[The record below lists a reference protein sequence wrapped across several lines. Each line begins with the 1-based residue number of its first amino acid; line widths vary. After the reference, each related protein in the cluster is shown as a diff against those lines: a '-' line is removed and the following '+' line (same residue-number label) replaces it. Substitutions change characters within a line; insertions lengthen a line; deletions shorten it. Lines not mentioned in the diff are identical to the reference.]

1 VIGRRA
7 ECDALRAVLAS
18 ARRGLSAALVL
29 RGEPGIGKTALLEH
43 AIASAPDFRALRATG
58 IECEMEIG
66 FAALYQL
73 VQPLIPGIPD
83 LPQPQRNALRAVFGL
98 DEGPTPKPF
107 LVGQAVLTL
116 LSDAANS
123 GTADPDATNSD
134 ATDSDATDSGTPNPG
149 TANEVPDPESAPRGV
164 LCAVDDAQWLDQASA
179 EVLAF
184 VARRLGADRIAFVFT
199 LRDSSG
205 HDGYFDGIPSLRVPA
220 LTAADAQR
228 LLAERAS
235 GPVAPVVGADIAERV
250 RGNPLALVETARELT
265 AAQLAGVV
273 LLPDPLPLGADAQD
287 RYWRKAAALSP
298 EQREFVLLAAAE
310 PSGDLG
316 LFERA
321 AGILGLDTAL
331 ADDTRI
337 RELVT
342 VADRVSL
349 RHPLIRSAVY
359 TGSARGARRRV
370 HAAIAAASD
379 PDRDQDQIA
388 WHRAAAARGP
398 DEEIA
403 AVLERAAGRATRRG
417 GFAASARFLRRAAEL
432 TPDDHRRGERLLTAA
447 QAEFTAG
454 RTDQATALAGEADRY
469 LHDGRWQARALHL
482 RGKIFS
488 VLGDGHQAP
497 VTLLR
502 AAKALAPFDPPAAR
516 ETLVDGLFATFYSG
530 DLALYELLVE
540 ARTAVPLSDTR
551 ATIPDLLFNGY
562 ASFMLRGPDKGAPR
576 LRRALSA
583 LVDDGLPD
591 DQVLRW
597 SGYGMWVA
605 ADLCDLDACRR
616 LADRWIRLCRDT
628 GALTALLLALDYLAT
643 WQAFTGQL
651 DAAEASNAE
660 ARELLEAIGVRD
672 LLAIRPAELL
682 VPAWRGQEAE
692 LEERAAETVRDCG
705 KRGQGGEG
713 EYPHLPFAIAALGRR
728 DYETALGHARA
739 LLHQNGPYLGS
750 VILPYA
756 VEAGVYG
763 RDPATA
769 GLALD
774 RLVARTAASPTESS
788 LGVLARSRALATQ
801 DTSPDTD
808 VENLF
813 ADAIAH
819 FERGQAGVSD
829 MARTRLL
836 YGEWLRRK
844 RRPAQAREQLRAA
857 LESFEAM
864 GAAVYAERARLEL
877 ASAGAKDLTGA
888 APRPPARPDNEPA
901 EPLTAR
907 ESQIARLVAAGASN
921 KEAAAQLFLSPNTID
936 YHLRHIFQKLGI
948 NNRIMLAAALQDQIS
963 STAA

>member
-7 ECDALRAVLAS
+7 ECDALQEVLAD

-73 VQPLIPGIPD
+73 VQPLMPGIPE

-98 DEGPTPKPF
+98 AEGPPPNPF
-107 LVGQAVLTL
+107 LVGQAILTL
-116 LSDAANS
+116 LSDAANAGTANAGTAESGTAES
-123 GTADPDATNSD
+123 GTADEVLPDQER
-134 ATDSDATDSGTPNPG
+134 TPHG
-149 TANEVPDPESAPRGV
+149 L

-184 VARRLGADRIAFVFT
+184 VARRLGADRIAFLFT
-199 LRDSSG
+199 IRESSG

-220 LTAADAQR
+220 LPAEDARQ
-228 LLAERAS
+228 LLAERAD
-235 GPVAPVVGADIAERV
+235 GPVAPVVGADIAERA

-265 AAQLAGVV
+265 AAQLAGVG

-287 RYWRKAAALSP
+287 RYWRKAAALP
-298 EQREFVLLAAAE
+298 PGHRQFLLLAAAE
-310 PSGDLG
+310 PSGDLD

-321 AGILGLDTAL
+321 AGSLGLDTGL
-331 ADDTRI
+331 VDDTRI

-342 VADRVSL
+342 VADHVSF

-359 TGSARGARRRV
+359 TGSPRGARQRV

-388 WHRAAAARGP
+388 WHRAAAAREP

-403 AVLERAAGRATRRG
+403 ALLERAADRATRRG
-417 GFAASARFLRRAAEL
+417 GFAAGARFLRRAAEL

-447 QAEFTAG
+447 GAEFTAG
-454 RTDQATALAGEADRY
+454 RADRATALIDEADRY
-469 LHDGRWQARALHL
+469 LHDGHWEARALQL
-482 RGKIFS
+482 RGKILS
-488 VLGDGHQAP
+488 ALGDGHQAP
-497 VTLLR
+497 ATLLR
-502 AAKALAPFDPPAAR
+502 AAEALAPFDPPAAR

-530 DLALYELLVE
+530 DLALYEPLE
-540 ARTAVPLSDTR
+540 QARTAVPVSDTR

-562 ASFMLRGPDKGAPR
+562 ASFLLQGPGKGAPR

-583 LVDDGLPD
+583 LADEHLPD

-605 ADLCDLDACRR
+605 ADLSDIGTCRR

-628 GALTALLLALDYLAT
+628 GALTSLLIALDYLGT
-643 WQAFTGQL
+643 WQSFSGQL

-672 LLAIRPAELL
+672 LLAIRPSELL
-682 VPAWRGQEAE
+682 VPAWRGQEGDLA
-692 LEERAAETVRDCG
+692 ERAAALTRDCE
-705 KRGQGGEG
+705 KRGLKGEG
-713 EYPHLPFAIAALGRR
+713 EYPHLAFAIAALGRR
-728 DYETALGHARA
+728 DYETALGHAKA
-739 LLHQNGPYLGS
+739 LLHQNGPCLGS
-750 VILPYA
+750 LILPYA

-769 GLALD
+769 ELALD
-774 RLVARTAASPTESS
+774 RLAARTAASPTESA
-788 LGVLARSRALATQ
+788 LGVLARSRALAGQ
-801 DTSPDTD
+801 DTSPDEDTED
-808 VENLF
+808 LF

-829 MARTRLL
+829 LARTHLL
-836 YGEWLRRK
+836 YGEWLRRQ
-844 RRPAQAREQLRAA
+844 RHPAQSREHLRAA
-857 LESFEAM
+857 FESFQAM
-864 GAAVYAERARLEL
+864 GAAAFAERARLEL
-877 ASAGAKDLTGA
+877 ASAGAKDLA
-888 APRPPARPDNEPA
+888 VPAPRTPVRPGGRAA

-907 ESQIARLVAAGASN
+907 ELQIARLVAAGASN

-948 NNRIMLAAALQDQIS
+948 NNRIMLAAALQDRRWS
-963 STAA
+963 GAR